1 MKYKNKE
8 GKRETQNLKQRWIAL
23 K

>member
-1 MKYKNKE
+1 MKYKNNE